1 MRYIDP
7 NLIEQ
12 CKPANW
18 DVNSQQW
25 EQRVQAAADKS
36 EELKKIG
43 NKWRAFKPNFDRVFG
58 EKCWY
63 SEVPLIGTDFDVDHF
78 RPKGDV
84 KVSEKRY
91 ACRQKNGNTQNHGGY
106 WWLAFEAKNY
116 RYSCIEANRPRGEGG
131 KHDYFPLMDET
142 TRVWTPCNLAEHA
155 NETAKLLDPCSAEDV
170 TLLSYVQYPGAATSR
185 YSDETHP
192 DEHAR
197 VSESAK
203 RYNLNSKTIK
213 GARSEVIKK
222 VNQALDFLSL
232 YVTFSDEQQ
241 YAVNGF
247 LGQMEQNL
255 IDACDRKSPF
265 SAAAVAFVRQKRHE
279 SWLAHLLPRLDLS
292 D

>member
-1 MRYIDP
+1 MRYIDL
-7 NLIEQ
+7 NLIDQ
-12 CKPANW
+12 CKPVNW
-18 DVNSQQW
+18 DTNSLGW
-25 EQRVQAAADKS
+25 AQRVQRAANKS
-36 EELKKIG
+36 SEIKSIG
-43 NKWRAFKPNFDRVFG
+43 SKWSGFKPNFIREFG
-58 EKCWY
+58 DKCWY
-63 SEVPLIGTDFDVDHF
+63 SEVPRIGTDFDVDHF

-84 KVSEKRY
+84 KVSKQSY
-91 ACRQKNGNTQNHGGY
+91 ATRVVQGTSQKHPGY

-116 RYSCIEANRPRGEGG
+116 RYACIEANRPRGEGG
-131 KHDYFPLMDET
+131 KHDYFTLMDET
-142 TRVWTPCNLAEHA
+142 TRVWTPCNLAGHA
-155 NETAKLLDPCSAEDV
+155 NETVKLLDPCSAVDV

-222 VNQALDFLSL
+222 VNQALDFMAL
-232 YVTFSDEQQ
+232 YVTLPDEQQ
-241 YAVNGF
+241 NAMNGF

-255 IDACDRKSPF
+255 IDACERKSPF
-265 SAAAVAFVRQKRHE
+265 SAAAVAFVRQKKHE
-279 SWLAHLLPRLDLS
+279 PWLADLLPRLDLS